1 MKNSNSNSCISKKV
15 FNALKEAK
23 VGLRSRKSSRAI
35 ANLVGQQL
43 TVSELE
49 KFMTDGD
56 KVALAKSHDTYVL
69 EGDNDQFLQYGA
81 NGYFCSVTYHQFIE
95 ELPTLQDFVTAT
107 VKLSL
112 KATKKQR
119 HGEKVYEV
127 TDFHIRYTTPEVCDK
142 FNWETQKWLPDFFI
156 VDAKGIRAIKEIA

>member
-1 MKNSNSNSCISKKV
+1 MNSNSNSCISKKV

-49 KFMTDGD
+49 KFMTDGE

-69 EGDNDQFLQYGA
+69 KGDNNQFLQYGA

-95 ELPTLQDFVTAT
+95 ELPTFQDFVTAT

-119 HGEKVYEV
+119 HGERDHGEPRIHLHG
-127 TDFHIRYTTPEVCDK
+127 DQSFGEQGGELLRIH
-142 FNWETQKWLPDFFI
+142 L
-156 VDAKGIRAIKEIA
+156 

>member
-1 MKNSNSNSCISKKV
+1 MKNYNKIHSISNKI
-15 FNALKEAK
+15 FNALKEAN

-69 EGDNDQFLQYGA
+69 EGDNDEFLQYGA
-81 NGYFCSVTYHQFIE
+81 NGYFCSVRYHQFIE

-107 VKLSL
+107 VILSL

-119 HGEKVYEV
+119 HNEKVYEV

-156 VDAKGIRAIKEIA
+156 VDAKGIRAIKGIA

>member
-1 MKNSNSNSCISKKV
+1 MTNHNKIQSISNKI

-56 KVALAKSHDTYVL
+56 KVALAKSHDTYML

-81 NGYFCSVTYHQFIE
+81 NGYFCSVKYHQFIE
-95 ELPTLQDFVTAT
+95 ELPTPEDFVTAIVT
-107 VKLSL
+107 LSL
-112 KATKKQR
+112 KPTKKQR
-119 HGEKVYEV
+119 HSQKVYEV
-127 TDFHIRYTTPEVCDK
+127 TDFHIRYTTYEICDK

-156 VDAKGIRAIKEIA
+156 VDAKGIRAIKGIA

>member
-1 MKNSNSNSCISKKV
+1 MKNHNKIQSISNKI

-69 EGDNDQFLQYGA
+69 KGDNDQFLQYGV
-81 NGYFCSVTYHQFIE
+81 NGYFCSVEYHQFIE
-95 ELPTLQDFVTAT
+95 ELPTPEDFVTAIVT
-107 VKLSL
+107 LSL
-112 KATKKQR
+112 KPTKKQR
-119 HGEKVYEV
+119 RCQKVYEV
-127 TDFHIRYTTPEVCDK
+127 TDFYIRYTTPEICDK

-156 VDAKGIRAIKEIA
+156 VDAKGIRAIKGIA

>member
-1 MKNSNSNSCISKKV
+1 MNSNSNSCISKKV

-81 NGYFCSVTYHQFIE
+81 NGYFCSVEYHQFIE
-95 ELPTLQDFVTAT
+95 ELPTPEDFVTAIVT
-107 VKLSL
+107 LSL
-112 KATKKQR
+112 KPTKKQR
-119 HGEKVYEV
+119 HNQKVYEV
-127 TDFHIRYTTPEVCDK
+127 TDFHIRYTTYEICDK

-156 VDAKGIRAIKEIA
+156 VDAKGIRAIKGIA